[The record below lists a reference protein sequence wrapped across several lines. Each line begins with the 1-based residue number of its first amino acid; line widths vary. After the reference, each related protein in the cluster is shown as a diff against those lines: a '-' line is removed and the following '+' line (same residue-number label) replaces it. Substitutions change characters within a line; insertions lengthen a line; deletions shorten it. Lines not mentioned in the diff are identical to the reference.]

1 MRINS
6 PLGQVLL
13 VGFVCFACPGM
24 FNVIN
29 GMGAGGQMDDNTAK
43 NGNVALYSCFA
54 VFGCLGGGFYNIL
67 GGRLCLCL
75 GDQEAAFV
83 IIASAI
89 LGVGAGILWTAQ
101 GVVMMSYPA
110 EDQKGRC
117 VAPTGSTPYQFGAVN
132 GVLFNLRTRS
142 LNNALYWGSQM
153 LGAYGLGA
161 FLDNPRFGRRA
172 RAVYGLAIV
181 GAIFSATWAGG
192 LALQLQYT
200 REDHPSNIDF
210 IDHPSEFWPKF
221 ILYIFYGMCDAM
233 LQTYAYWVMGALSN
247 DSSVLARYAGYYK
260 GIQSAGAAIAW
271 RIDAV
276 GTAFLTQLIINW
288 GLFTLS
294 LPFTYFVAREVKE
307 TCNDGAEEKGEV
319 ADKE

>member
-1 MRINS
+1 MDFEYQLRERTIMRVKG

-24 FNVIN
+24 LNTVI
-29 GMGAGGQMDDNTAK
+29 GIGAGGQMDDSAAK
-43 NGNVALYSCFA
+43 SGEVALYSCFA
-54 VFGCLGGGFYNIL
+54 MMLLFTPLFISSNWFY
-67 GGRLCLCL
+67 
-75 GDQEAAFV
+75 
-83 IIASAI
+83 S
-89 LGVGAGILWTAQ
+89 
-101 GVVMMSYPA
+101 
-110 EDQKGRC
+110 
-117 VAPTGSTPYQFGAVN
+117 YQFGAVN

-153 LGAYGLGA
+153 LGAYGFREPSLTT
-161 FLDNPRFGRRA
+161 
-172 RAVYGLAIV
+172 LASV
-181 GAIFSATWAGG
+181 VVPELCMDWRLLERSSRPPGPEDLPFSSNT
-192 LALQLQYT
+192 LVRITL
-200 REDHPSNIDF
+200 SNIDF

-260 GIQSAGAAIAW
+260 GIQSAGVVIAW

-294 LPFTYFVAREVKE
+294 LPFTYFVAREVKVA
-307 TCNDGAEEKGEV
+307 CNDGVEEKGEPTDS
-319 ADKE
+319 ACSRHDHC